1 MNIRECYEAINGDYE
16 EVKRRFLTDARIR
29 RFALLFL
36 QDSSMEE
43 LRAAMKDQNCENAF
57 QAAHTL
63 KGVCLNL
70 GFTGLYK
77 PVNIITE
84 LLRTGMYEK
93 ALEQLEEVEKWYTIA
108 EKGLKELEQS

>member
-1 MNIRECYEAINGDYE
+1 MHMNAERRAALQSSCAEEVRMNIRECYEAINGDYE

-29 RFALLFL
+29 RFTLLFL

-43 LRAAMKDQNCENAF
+43 LRAAMKEQNCEKAF

-77 PVNIITE
+77 PVNIHH
-84 LLRTGMYEK
+84 RT
-93 ALEQLEEVEKWYTIA
+93 APRRNV
-108 EKGLKELEQS
+108 